1 MDYTCGIKNYIEA
14 ESRVL
19 NALDVNA
26 INEAMNLIME
36 TRDRGAD
43 VYVFGNGGSAST
55 ASHYAGDFNKGL
67 SESLGGDKF
76 RFHCLSDNIPTMM
89 AIANDYCYEDI
100 FIRQLEGKL
109 RPGDVV
115 IGISGSGNS
124 ENVVRAIDFA
134 KRIGAKSI
142 GVTGYSGGKVK
153 NMTDI
158 SLHAEINDMQ
168 IAEDIHMVFN
178 HLMMSVLCKMG
189 NNGENK

>member
-1 MDYTCGIKNYIEA
+1 MDYTVGIKNYIEI
-14 ESRVL
+14 ESKVL

-26 INEAMNLIME
+26 INDAMNIIME
-36 TRDRGAD
+36 TRVKGSD

-67 SESLGGDKF
+67 SEALGGDKF
-76 RFHCLSDNIPTMM
+76 RFHCLSDNMPTMM

-109 RPGDVV
+109 RPQDVV

-134 KRIGAKSI
+134 KKTGAKTI

-153 NMTDI
+153 NMVDVA
-158 SLHAEINDMQ
+158 LHADIDDMQ

-189 NNGENK
+189 R

>member
-1 MDYTCGIKNYIEA
+1 MDYSSGIKNYIDT

-19 NALDVNA
+19 NALDVDA
-26 INEAMNLIME
+26 INDAMNLIME
-36 TRDRGAD
+36 TRERGSD

-67 SESLGGDKF
+67 SEALGGEKF
-76 RFHCLSDNIPTMM
+76 RFQCLSDNIPAMM

-100 FIRQLEGKL
+100 FIRQLQGKL
-109 RPGDVV
+109 RKGDVV

-124 ENVVRAIDFA
+124 ENVVRAINYA
-134 KRIGAKSI
+134 KEIGAKSI
-142 GVTGYSGGKVK
+142 GVTGYTGGKVK
-153 NMTDI
+153 NLVDI
-158 SLHAEINDMQ
+158 SLHADIDDMQ

-189 NNGENK
+189 K